1 MDDTLRDMYR
11 EMFGSKCPYTDK
23 QCDSWVCANC
33 EVEKEEV
40 EWMKKMEGDDDE

>member
-1 MDDTLRDMYR
+1 MPDIDMYIALCPST
-11 EMFGSKCPYTDK
+11 SKPCYKDIPLD
-23 QCDSWVCANC
+23 CIDC